1 MQSCFKQGTYKEY
14 NTHADLKGMSALQTC
29 YCGLEL
35 GQNLTSNSD
44 PVVAC
49 WPMAPFTNMV

>member
-1 MQSCFKQGTYKEY
+1 MDKQNCFKHGTYKEY
-14 NTHADLKGMSALQTC
+14 NTHTDQKGMSGLQTC
-29 YCGLEL
+29 HCGLEL

-49 WPMAPFTNMV
+49 WPGVY